1 MYSKLKTKVSITLL
15 VHFTM
20 LLDIIGQRENS
31 YTYSN

>member
-1 MYSKLKTKVSITLL
+1 MCSKLKTKVSMTLL

-20 LLDIIGQRENS
+20 LLDIIRQREDI